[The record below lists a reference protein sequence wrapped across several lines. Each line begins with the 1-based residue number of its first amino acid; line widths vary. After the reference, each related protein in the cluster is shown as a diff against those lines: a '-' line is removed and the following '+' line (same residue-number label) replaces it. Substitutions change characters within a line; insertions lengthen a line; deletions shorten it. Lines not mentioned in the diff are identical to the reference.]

1 MLRLKYNIIEFV
13 VVVIA
18 GLFIYCAYIYSV
30 ANNSTYK
37 YAIELW
43 NYGRVFL
50 HLLYP
55 LFFTIPFCW
64 VLFHEENGAYWKNVF
79 NRTKLNTYIQ
89 KRIFTA
95 ALLSATAMLI
105 VSIGS
110 LLFAYWIA
118 QATASDYEPIMT
130 YSFYGSYQINHPVL
144 YALILSC
151 WRSILAVLFTVLG
164 IGVTMISN
172 NIFIA
177 MTGAFVYSIVENFIT
192 AILQVPELSIC
203 TSFYPNRLTNTVITF
218 PKLMVGPAIMVIAII
233 LIYIYYCKKVKST
246 VLD

>member
-1 MLRLKYNIIEFV
+1 MLRLKYNIKEFV
-13 VVVIA
+13 VVVIV
-18 GLFIYCAYIYSV
+18 GLFIYCAYIYNV

-43 NYGRVFL
+43 NYGKEIF
-50 HLLYP
+50 HLMYP

-64 VLFHEENGAYWKNVF
+64 VLFHEKSGGYWKNVF
-79 NRTKLNTYIQ
+79 NRTELRTYIR
-89 KRIFTA
+89 KRIFIA
-95 ALLSATAMLI
+95 AFFSATAMLI
-105 VSIGS
+105 ISIGS
-110 LLFAYWIA
+110 LLFAYLIV
-118 QATASDYEPIMT
+118 QPTVSDYEPIMT
-130 YSFYGSYQINHPVL
+130 YSFYGAFQINHPVL

-192 AILQVPELSIC
+192 AILQVPQLSIC